1 MLSAACA
8 VGLSM
13 TGAAS
18 FSDDSSQPNIVMIFV
33 DDMGYGDVGCYGGTS
48 LVPTPNID
56 RLAAGGVRFTD
67 GYVTASV
74 CAASRCGLLTGA
86 YNERFGCYW
95 NEDKPYYDLPAEQQ
109 LMPEPLK
116 AAGYKTGLVGKWNI
130 PARDPAP
137 LFDEMYDVMDWE
149 GDYFPGEDG
158 EYVGVNSGHASSKV
172 PYWGPKRPGD
182 EYLTDRISRHAAEFI
197 TQYSDDPFFLYVAY
211 NAPHSPLQA
220 KESYKPRVAHLKEE
234 PLKLYGAMVISLD
247 EGIGT
252 ILDSIQSNG
261 IEENTLVVFVSDNG
275 PTIPFKI
282 GYLDEWPR
290 ENILLGSVGPLSGHK
305 GQFLEGGSRVPFIMK
320 WPGRI
325 QPGTV
330 YSGMSSSLDL
340 YPTFCQV
347 AGATVPEGT
356 VQDGVDLMPHI
367 QAQTELPPHDILFW
381 MAHGQ
386 GGVRDGNWK
395 LIINRDPWAPRLYDL
410 SVNLTEEPAYDLA
423 PTHPEVVARLMKAF
437 NEWNKDFPMAADAV
451 RKGALK

>member
-1 MLSAACA
+1 
-8 VGLSM
+8 M
-13 TGAAS
+13 TGTSSFADHAAR
-18 FSDDSSQPNIVMIFV
+18 PNIVMIFV

-67 GYVTASV
+67 GYVTTSV

-86 YNERFGCYW
+86 YNQRFGCYW

-116 AAGYKTGLVGKWNI
+116 AAGYKTGLIGKWNI
-130 PARDPAP
+130 PACDPVP

-158 EYVGVNSGHASSKV
+158 EYVGVNSGHASSKI

-182 EYLTDRISRHAAEFI
+182 EYLTDRLSRHAAEFI
-197 TQYSDDPFFLYVAY
+197 SKYSEDPFFLYVAY

-220 KESYKPRVAHLKEE
+220 KESYKSRVAHLKEE

-261 IEENTLVVFVSDNG
+261 LEENTLVVFVSDNG
-275 PTIPFKI
+275 PTIPFKV

-305 GQFLEGGSRVPFIMK
+305 GQFLEGGNRVPFIMK
-320 WPGRI
+320 WPKKIPAG
-325 QPGTV
+325 GT
-330 YSGMSSSLDL
+330 YSEMSSSLDL
-340 YPTFCQV
+340 YPTFCQL
-347 AGATVPEGT
+347 AGTEVPAGT
-356 VQDGVDLMPHI
+356 IQDGVNLMPYL
-367 QAQTELPPHDILFW
+367 QGKKSGAPHDILFW

-386 GGVRDGNWK
+386 GGVRDGKWK
-395 LIINRDPWAPRLYDL
+395 LVINRDPWAPRLYDL

-423 PTHPEVVARLMKAF
+423 PSHPEVVERLMTAF
-437 NEWNKDFPMAADAV
+437 NEWNKDFPPAADAV
-451 RKGALK
+451 RRGALK

>member
-1 MLSAACA
+1 MFSSVSLPLVSAQAFGQTPSGQC
-8 VGLSM
+8 
-13 TGAAS
+13 
-18 FSDDSSQPNIVMIFV
+18 PNIVMIFV
-33 DDMGYGDVGCYGGTS
+33 DDMGYGDVSCNWTNS

-56 RLAAGGVRFTD
+56 RIAEGGVRFTD
-67 GYVTASV
+67 GYVSASV

-95 NEDKPYYDLPAEQQ
+95 NEDKPYYSLPEEQR
-109 LMPEPLK
+109 LMPEPLR
-116 AAGYKTGLVGKWNI
+116 AAGYKTGLAGKWNI
-130 PARDPAP
+130 PARDPSL

-197 TQYSDDPFFLYVAY
+197 TKYKDDPFFLYVAY

-220 KESYKPRVAHLKEE
+220 KEAYKPRVAHLKEE

-247 EGIGT
+247 EGVGT
-252 ILDSIQSNG
+252 ILDTLAANG
-261 IEENTLVVFVSDNG
+261 LEENTMVVFVSDNG

-305 GQFLEGGSRVPFIMK
+305 GQFLEGGGRVPFLIK
-320 WPGRI
+320 WPKKI
-325 QPGTV
+325 QAGTT
-330 YSGMSSSLDL
+330 YTEMSSALDL
-340 YPTFCQV
+340 YPTFCDI
-347 AGATVPEGT
+347 AGAERPAGT
-356 VQDGVDLMPHI
+356 ILDGVNLMPHLLGEKPE
-367 QAQTELPPHDILFW
+367 APHDILFW

-386 GGVRDGNWK
+386 GGVREGKWK
-395 LIINRDPWAPRLYDL
+395 LIINREPWAPRLYDL
-410 SVNLTEEPAYDLA
+410 SKCLIEDPAYDQA
-423 PTHPEVVARLMKAF
+423 PGHPEVVERLMAAF
-437 NEWNKDFPMAADAV
+437 KKWNRDFPPAADAV
-451 RKGALK
+451 RKGEVQ